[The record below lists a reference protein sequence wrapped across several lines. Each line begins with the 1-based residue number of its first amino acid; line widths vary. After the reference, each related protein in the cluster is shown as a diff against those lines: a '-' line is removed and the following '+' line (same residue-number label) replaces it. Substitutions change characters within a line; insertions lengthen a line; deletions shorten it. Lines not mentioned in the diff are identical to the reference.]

1 MTRASSYDQLLQPGL
16 FPVPGRLAASLP
28 KRRAAVVVLAL
39 LLLLGAAA
47 SAAPA
52 LPPPADGRWLRGLH
66 VPGSFFPEPDSVAT
80 VIPFNRV
87 GNLILIQAQA
97 DSIEG
102 NFIFDTGAQHVLL
115 NSTYFRD
122 YHAVT
127 VSDAESAGI
136 NGGSGAPLQRITLGR
151 LGLGSLRYNQQ
162 EADLGNLGHIENSK
176 GVRILGLLGMELF
189 QDCEIMLD
197 YDENLLYIHRLR
209 KRDAA
214 MYTNASLTT
223 GPADYT
229 ELPIELKE
237 NYILVRTEVAGKTL
251 RFVMDSGAETSVL
264 DSRLPNTVLEGV
276 LVTRRVQVNGAGRK
290 KEAIYGTLPEL
301 TVGPHLLRAVPVLI
315 SNLEQSCFSQFDC
328 INGILSFDALSPRR
342 IGFNFVTRKLYLW
355 R

>member
-1 MTRASSYDQLLQPGL
+1 MTRRCRHMLLCCM
-16 FPVPGRLAASLP
+16 
-28 KRRAAVVVLAL
+28 
-39 LLLLGAAA
+39 LLLGVLSA
-47 SAAPA
+47 SASPG
-52 LPPPADGRWLRGLH
+52 PGIGGPADRSWISRLH
-66 VPGSFFPEPDSVAT
+66 IPAAFFLEPDSVAT

-87 GNLILIQAQA
+87 GNLILVQAQA

-122 YHAVT
+122 YTATTVT
-127 VSDAESAGI
+127 DVESSGI
-136 NGGSGAPLQRITLGR
+136 NGGTAPLQRITLGKLR
-151 LGLGSLRYNQQ
+151 LGTLGYPRID
-162 EADLGNLGHIENSK
+162 ADLGELGHIENSK

-189 QDCEIMLD
+189 RDCEILLD

-209 KRDAA
+209 KREAA
-214 MYTNASLTT
+214 LYTNVAAQS
-223 GPADYT
+223 PPSEYT

-237 NYILVRTEVAGKTL
+237 NYILVRTTVAGKEL
-251 RFVMDSGAETSVL
+251 RFVMDSGAETSVI
-264 DSRLPNTVLEGV
+264 DSRLPNSVLEGLV
-276 LVTRRVQVNGAGRK
+276 VTRRIQLNGSSRK
-290 KEAIYGTLPEL
+290 KEAVFGTLPEL
-301 TVGPHLLRAVPVLI
+301 TVGPHQLKNVPMLV